1 VLDRTLNVDPP
12 LRVGNIRRRSRDEIG
27 VATLGLPVLRAV
39 TLTVPIVGTVV
50 LTKLSGDNN
59 NN

>member
-12 LRVGNIRRRSRDEIG
+12 LSVGDIIRLRVDEIG

-50 LTKLSGDNN
+50 LTELSGDNN